1 MRLAVAEI
9 FFSIQGEST
18 FAGRPC
24 AFVRLAGCNL
34 DCRYCDTP
42 AARTGGRAMSVD
54 EVVAAVA
61 ALGCPLVEITG
72 GEPLLQAGV
81 PELCHR
87 LLADG
92 RRVLLETNGSL
103 PLDVVDG
110 RVVRIMDIKTPGSGM
125 AHRMRAEN
133 LDQLRPPDQLKFV
146 LTDRADYEWAREYLM
161 AHPLPAGVEVL
172 FAPATPGLP
181 PADLARWILE
191 DHLPVRLQIQLHKH
205 LGLP

>member
-61 ALGCPLVEITG
+61 AFGCPLVEITG

-81 PELCHR
+81 PELCRR

-110 RVVRIMDIKTPGSGM
+110 RVVRIMDVKTPGSGM
-125 AHRMRAEN
+125 AQRMRAEN

-146 LTDRADYEWAREYLM
+146 LIDRADYEWAREYLTT
-161 AHPLPAGVEVL
+161 HSLPAGVEVL
-172 FAPATPGLP
+172 FAPATPGLSA
-181 PADLARWILE
+181 ADLARWILE
-191 DHLPVRLQIQLHKH
+191 DRLPVRLQIQLHKH

>member
-1 MRLAVAEI
+1 MKLAVAEI

-18 FAGRPC
+18 FAGCPC
-24 AFVRLAGCNL
+24 SFVRLAGCNL
-34 DCRYCDTP
+34 DCRYCDTL
-42 AARTGGRAMSVD
+42 AARAGGRAMSVD
-54 EVVAAVA
+54 DVVAAVA
-61 ALGCPLVEITG
+61 AFGCPLVEITG

-81 PELCHR
+81 PELCRR

-110 RVVRIMDIKTPGSGM
+110 RVVRIMDVKTPGSGM
-125 AHRMRAEN
+125 AHRMRVEN

-146 LTDRADYEWAREYLM
+146 LTDRADYEWARTYLT
-161 AHPLPAGVEVL
+161 AHPLPAGVDVL
-172 FAPATPGLP
+172 FAPVTPGLP
-181 PADLARWILE
+181 PADLARWIL
-191 DHLPVRLQIQLHKH
+191 DDRLPVRLQIQLHKH

>member
-61 ALGCPLVEITG
+61 AFGCPLVEITG

-81 PELCHR
+81 PELCRR

-110 RVVRIMDIKTPGSGM
+110 RVVRIMDVKTPGSGM
-125 AHRMRAEN
+125 AQRMRAEN

-146 LTDRADYEWAREYLM
+146 LIDRADYEWAREYLTT
-161 AHPLPAGVEVL
+161 HSLPAG
-172 FAPATPGLP
+172 
-181 PADLARWILE
+181 
-191 DHLPVRLQIQLHKH
+191 
-205 LGLP
+205 